1 MKNFLR
7 RSTHKVTLSLQDT
20 LCGALFL
27 CLASSAWADSNV
39 AVFATGLNNPRGLK
53 FGPDGYLYVAE
64 GGTGGL
70 NAGTGTQVVGP
81 VGPYTGSVTGSR
93 ISKIDPATGLR
104 TTVIDN
110 LPSSQSTAASGTNIS
125 GVGDIAFIGNTLYAL
140 LTGAGASHGVPT
152 IPNGVIRVKSNG
164 TYKMVANLSQYY
176 ATHPVANPSTD
187 DFEPDGVPYSM
198 IAVGDAFYVLE
209 PNRGSFDRITTDGQI
224 TRLLDTSVQFGTVYV
239 PTVVVHHKG
248 DFYIGNLDSFHGGG
262 ASVLK
267 VDPQGNANVVYSG
280 FTDVLGIAM
289 KKDRIYL
296 VETSTGNMGPMPKTG
311 DVVEINTTTGLQT
324 VVASGLFFPTGITIG
339 PDGAL
344 YVSNVGFGPLPNG
357 LGQILKIT
365 LP

>member
-1 MKNFLR
+1 MKYMLR
-7 RSTHKVTLSLQDT
+7 HLARPSRIIPTAL
-20 LCGALFL
+20 LFL
-27 CLASSAWADSNV
+27 GWVSVASASTV
-39 AVFATGLNNPRGLK
+39 TVFATGLNNPRGLK

-64 GGTGGL
+64 GGDGGL

-93 ISKIDPATGLR
+93 ISKIDSTGLR

-110 LPSSQSTAASGTNIS
+110 LPSSQSTAASGTNVS
-125 GVGDIAFIGNTLYAL
+125 GVGDIAFIGDTLYAL
-140 LTGAGASHGVPT
+140 FAGAGASHGVPT
-152 IPNGVIRVKSNG
+152 IPNGVVQVNANG
-164 TYKMVANLSQYY
+164 TYTMVADLSAYY

-198 IAVGDAFYVLE
+198 IAVGGAFYVLE

-224 TRLLDTSVQFGTVYV
+224 TRVLDTSVQFGTVYV
-239 PTVVVHHKG
+239 PTVSAHHKG
-248 DFYIGNLDSFHGGG
+248 YFYIGNLESFHGGG

-267 VDPQGNANVVYSG
+267 VDSQGNSSVVYSG
-280 FTDVLGIAM
+280 FTDILGIAT

-296 VETSTGNMGPMPKTG
+296 VESSTGNMGPMPKTG
-311 DVVEINTTTGLQT
+311 DVIEIDTTTGQQS
-324 VVASGLFFPTGITIG
+324 VVASGLFFPTGITVG

-357 LGQILKIT
+357 LGQIVKIT